1 MPQNDETRPQGGDP
15 LRPDEVAAEG
25 ATELPDREAMSL
37 ITGPGG
43 AGPLPFLGQPIQ
55 PMPPDTTADPTLP
68 PGPMTIAQDTGR
80 TT

>member
-1 MPQNDETRPQGGDP
+1 VPHDDETRLRGGDA

-43 AGPLPFLGQPIQ
+43 AGPLPFLGQPFQ
-55 PMPPDTTADPTLP
+55 TGPTDTISDPLP
-68 PGPMTIAQDTGR
+68 SDPLPLAQDTGA
-80 TT
+80 TA